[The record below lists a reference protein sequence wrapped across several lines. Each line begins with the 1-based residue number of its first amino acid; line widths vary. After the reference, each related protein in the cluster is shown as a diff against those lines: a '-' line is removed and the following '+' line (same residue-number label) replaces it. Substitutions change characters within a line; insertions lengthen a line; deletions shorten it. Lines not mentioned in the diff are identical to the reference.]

1 MIFLWFSDDIVHR
14 KVGISQ
20 KDFVLKYR
28 LQYFLP
34 MRCARPLRWAVDMEG
49 RSYWERDWIRI
60 SVQCADA
67 GGKMRVLSGEIESFA
82 AVFAGGNASQIYW
95 ERFDENFEA
104 APVCALAR
112 LAIGRHQKMEERGLS
127 QLHCAPSA
135 FFLMYEGVFYLIVF
149 LKRENSHH
157 LHFVLWVGG
166 ILSW

>member
-1 MIFLWFSDDIVHR
+1 
-14 KVGISQ
+14 
-20 KDFVLKYR
+20 
-28 LQYFLP
+28 
-34 MRCARPLRWAVDMEG
+34 
-49 RSYWERDWIRI
+49 
-60 SVQCADA
+60 
-67 GGKMRVLSGEIESFA
+67 MRVLSGEIESFA
-82 AVFAGGNASQIYW
+82 AVFAGGNARQIYW

-135 FFLMYEGVFYLIVF
+135 FFLMYERVFYLILF

-166 ILSW
+166 ILS